1 MRVSP
6 RVAGLCGLLAPPL
19 GWAFIAASIAANPW
33 FRWRDHALSH
43 LGSPAGSVPAL
54 FNAGLVLTGG
64 LGLVMVAGLGGLAT
78 DLRGRAGRA
87 LLAVALASLIGV
99 GIFPWPHLPGLTP
112 GEVPEFTPQ
121 AVAHTA
127 TAATFFLLIPISLIL
142 AGRSEALR
150 GEPLGRAV
158 LSLGIGSLAVVL
170 AFPVFVVGAASFE
183 GVAIPEALA
192 AGFMSAASIL
202 FGRRLLRGDFPGAS
216 ASSPA

>member
-1 MRVSP
+1 VSP
-6 RVAGLCGLLAPPL
+6 KVAGLCGLLAPPA

-33 FRWRDHALSH
+33 FKWRDHALSH
-43 LGSPAGSVPAL
+43 LGSPAGTVPAL
-54 FNAGLVLTGG
+54 FNTGLILTGA
-64 LGLVMVAGLGGLAT
+64 LGLVMAAGLGGLAT
-78 DLRGRAGRA
+78 DRRGKVGRA
-87 LLAVALASLIGV
+87 LLAVALASLVGV
-99 GIFPWPHLPGLTP
+99 GIFPWPHPPGLEP

-150 GEPLGRAV
+150 GETLGRAV
-158 LSLGIGSLAVVL
+158 LLLGIGSLAVVL

-192 AGFMSAASIL
+192 AGFVSAASIL
-202 FGRRLLRGDFPGAS
+202 CGRRLLKGGLPGA
-216 ASSPA
+216 PAPPPA